1 MLKGLNSYIK
11 EIKNKINDDYL
22 SPLFIR
28 LANLYYHDGQYE
40 ESINVCNIGLKI
52 YPEYYTAK
60 LLLLKSLIKME
71 YISEAEPVLLELEEK
86 FPNLEVIKNFRKE
99 VNGIKKSNK
108 QEKIYYSNKINTYLE
123 FKNYSRKINNILP
136 GSDLSFDSIN
146 HLLGNSGDE
155 PGKNYFSEENFDIFK
170 NKFNALQ
177 LENEKPVKRST
188 TDEKLRKTSGGPESF
203 FSRIKIITET
213 LADLLAKQGY
223 FKEAFEAYNILLQSQ
238 GVNKSRIQEKLYDLE
253 RNF

>member
-28 LANLYYHDGQYE
+28 LANLCYHDGQYE

-71 YISEAEPVLLELEEK
+71 YITEAEPVLSELEEK

-99 VNGIKKSNK
+99 INNIKKSNK
-108 QEKIYYSNKINTYLE
+108 QEKIYYSNKINTFLE
-123 FKNYSRKINNILP
+123 FKNYSRKINGILP
-136 GSDLSFDSIN
+136 ETELNSSLISQISELIGSNTTD
-146 HLLGNSGDE
+146 
-155 PGKNYFSEENFDIFK
+155 NYFSEDKFETFK
-170 NKFNALQ
+170 KQFSELQ
-177 LENEKPVKRST
+177 LESESSLKRTPEREKRHKT
-188 TDEKLRKTSGGPESF
+188 TGGPESF

-223 FKEAFEAYNILLQSQ
+223 FKEAFEAYNILLQTE
-238 GVNKSRIQEKLYDLE
+238 GINKGRIQEKLYDLE

>member
-11 EIKNKINDDYL
+11 EIKNKINEDYL

-60 LLLLKSLIKME
+60 LLLLKSLIKLE
-71 YISEAEPVLLELEEK
+71 YMSEAEPVLIELEEK
-86 FPNLEVIKNFRKE
+86 FPNLDVIKNFRKE
-99 VNGIKKSNK
+99 INNMKKANK
-108 QEKIYYSNKINTYLE
+108 QEKIYYSNKINSYLE
-123 FKNYSRKINNILP
+123 YKNYTRKIYNILP
-136 GSDLSFDSIN
+136 ETQYDIQNLQRILDDLNKESV
-146 HLLGNSGDE
+146 DE
-155 PGKNYFSEENFDIFK
+155 HYSEDEFVTFRNR
-170 NKFNALQ
+170 FNDMQ
-177 LENEKPVKRST
+177 LERERIVKRPVSAGK
-188 TDEKLRKTSGGPESF
+188 ERKTTGSTESF
-203 FSRIKIITET
+203 FSQIKIITET

-223 FKEAFEAYNILLQSQ
+223 FKEAFEAYNILLNTQ
-238 GVNKSRIQEKLYDLE
+238 GINKARIQEKLYDLE

>member
-11 EIKNKINDDYL
+11 DIKSKINEDYL

-60 LLLLKSLIKME
+60 LLLLKSLIKLE
-71 YISEAEPVLLELEEK
+71 YISEAEPILAELEDK
-86 FPNLEVIKNFRKE
+86 FPNLDVIKNFRKE
-99 VNGIKKSNK
+99 INGMKKSNK

-123 FKNYSRKINNILP
+123 FKNYERKINNILP
-136 GSDLSFDSIN
+136 ESEFNPTLISEISGIIGGSSSDNYLSK
-146 HLLGNSGDE
+146 E
-155 PGKNYFSEENFDIFK
+155 
-170 NKFNALQ
+170 KFEAFIKQYTELQ
-177 LENEKPVKRST
+177 LETESTLKRSPIREREKKT
-188 TDEKLRKTSGGPESF
+188 TGGPESF

-213 LADLLAKQGY
+213 LADLLAKQGF
-223 FKEAFEAYNILLQSQ
+223 FKEAFEAYNILLQTE
-238 GVNKSRIQEKLYDLE
+238 GINKGRIQEKLYDLE

>member
-11 EIKNKINDDYL
+11 EIKNKINEDYL

-60 LLLLKSLIKME
+60 LLLLKSLIKLE
-71 YISEAEPVLLELEEK
+71 YMSEAEPVLTELEEK
-86 FPNLEVIKNFRKE
+86 FPNLDVIKNFRKE
-99 VNGIKKSNK
+99 INNLKKANK
-108 QEKIYYSNKINTYLE
+108 QEKIYYSNKINSYLDY
-123 FKNYSRKINNILP
+123 KNYTRKIFNILP
-136 GSDLSFDSIN
+136 ETELNFHNVPKILED
-146 HLLGNSGDE
+146 LGNQSCGEYYSEDNFE
-155 PGKNYFSEENFDIFK
+155 AFRKKFNDLLLEREKLIKRPVSNGKNH
-170 NKFNALQ
+170 
-177 LENEKPVKRST
+177 
-188 TDEKLRKTSGGPESF
+188 KTAGGTESF
-203 FSRIKIITET
+203 FSQIKIITET

-223 FKEAFEAYNILLQSQ
+223 FKEAFEAYNILLNTQ
-238 GVNKSRIQEKLYDLE
+238 GINKARIQEKLYDLE

>member
-11 EIKNKINDDYL
+11 EIRNKINDDYL

-28 LANLYYHDGQYE
+28 LANLYYHNGQYE

-60 LLLLKSLIKME
+60 ILLLKSLIKME
-71 YISEAEPVLLELEEK
+71 YISEAEPVLSELEVK

-99 VNGIKKSNK
+99 VNGMKKSNK
-108 QEKIYYSNKINTYLE
+108 QEKIYYSNKINSYLE
-123 FKNYSRKINNILP
+123 FKNYSRKINSILP
-136 GSDLSFDSIN
+136 ESELNFNAIN
-146 HLLGNSGDE
+146 KLLDNSGDD
-155 PGKNYFSEENFDIFK
+155 PGENYYSEENFEIFK

-188 TDEKLRKTSGGPESF
+188 ADEKMRKTSGSPDSF

-238 GVNKSRIQEKLYDLE
+238 GVNKGRIQEKLYDLE

>member
-11 EIKNKINDDYL
+11 EIKNKINEDYL

-60 LLLLKSLIKME
+60 LLLLKSLIKLE
-71 YISEAEPVLLELEEK
+71 YISEAEPVLFELEEK
-86 FPNLEVIKNFRKE
+86 FPNLDVIKNFRKE
-99 VNGIKKSNK
+99 INSMKKANK
-108 QEKIYYSNKINTYLE
+108 QEKIYYSNKINSYLE
-123 FKNYSRKINNILP
+123 YKNYTRKINSILP
-136 GSDLSFDSIN
+136 ETEYNFHNVPKILHDMKNQSVDEYCSEDNFESF
-146 HLLGNSGDE
+146 
-155 PGKNYFSEENFDIFK
+155 KK
-170 NKFNALQ
+170 RFNDMQ
-177 LENEKPVKRST
+177 LESERLIKRTVSTEKKHKT
-188 TDEKLRKTSGGPESF
+188 TGGTESF
-203 FSRIKIITET
+203 FSQIKIITET

-223 FKEAFEAYNILLQSQ
+223 FKEAFEAYNILLNTQ
-238 GVNKSRIQEKLYDLE
+238 GINKARIQEKLYDLE